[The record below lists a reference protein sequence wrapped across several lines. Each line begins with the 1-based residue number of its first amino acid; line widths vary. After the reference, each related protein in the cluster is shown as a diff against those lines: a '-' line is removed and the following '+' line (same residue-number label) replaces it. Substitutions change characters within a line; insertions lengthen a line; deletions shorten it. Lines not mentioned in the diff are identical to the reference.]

1 MLPWHKLPHP
11 MIPLSPL
18 TEDHSFF
25 SKRELSLLSSMG
37 DVWQSAAPP
46 GPTTFKCSTQ
56 SFISQSFHW
65 VYSVVSY
72 LPPPTMIMKIY
83 FYSENLHF
91 FMEIICLH
99 LTVVGPDIIKREI
112 LHQAQK
118 VLFKAQSFNLQHVVC
133 HVIANWI
140 MFGKPRSY
148 FVMCMY
154 N

>member
-1 MLPWHKLPHP
+1 MPPWHKLPHP
-11 MIPLSPL
+11 MIPLSTL

-25 SKRELSLLSSMG
+25 AIRDLSLPSSVG

-46 GPTTFKCSTQ
+46 GPTLSNCSTQ
-56 SFISQSFHW
+56 ALISQSLCW
-65 VYSVVSY
+65 VYLVVSY
-72 LPPPTMIMKIY
+72 LPPPTMILKINLYSKITY
-83 FYSENLHF
+83 FF
-91 FMEIICLH
+91 IAIICFQ
-99 LTVVGPDIIKREI
+99 LTVLVPDIKREI

-140 MFGKPRSY
+140 TFGKPRAY
-148 FVMCMY
+148 FVICMY